1 MSSPAPTNRVRDV
14 IEPVVSGAGLH
25 LEELEVTRVGA
36 RTVVSVVL
44 DLHEDETGGL
54 GLDRIADV
62 SRDISAALDDV
73 IPGESTLE
81 VSSPGVSRPLTERR
95 HFARA
100 RGRLVTVRLRD
111 GEPVTGRLVSVE
123 GEGPA
128 TVLHVVPEPVSVK
141 GRKPVAAPPQD
152 ITLDRVRD
160 AHVEVELARLAH
172 GTDAELFGDDV
183 DDAAGTDTD
192 DVDDLDDAD
201 DFDPDG
207 SGTDAAD
214 PDAGAPATEES

>member
-1 MSSPAPTNRVRDV
+1 MPAPAPTNRVRDV
-14 IEPVVSGAGLH
+14 IEPVVTGAGLH

-54 GLDRIADV
+54 SLDRIADV
-62 SRDISAALDDV
+62 TRDISAALDDV

-81 VSSPGVSRPLTERR
+81 VSSPGVSRPLTQRR

-100 RGRLVTVRLRD
+100 RGRLVTVHLRD

-152 ITLDRVRD
+152 ITLDRVRS
-160 AHVEVELARLAH
+160 AHVEVELAHLDR
-172 GTDAELFGDDV
+172 GTDAEVFGDDV
-183 DDAAGTDTD
+183 DDDPTTGT
-192 DVDDLDDAD
+192 DLDDFD
-201 DFDPDG
+201 DTDG

-214 PDAGAPATEES
+214 TDAGAPATEES

>member
-1 MSSPAPTNRVRDV
+1 MPAPAPTNRVRDV
-14 IEPVVSGAGLH
+14 IEPVVTGAGLH
-25 LEELEVTRVGA
+25 LEELEVTRAGA

-54 GLDRIADV
+54 SLDRIADV

-172 GTDAELFGDDV
+172 GTDAELFGDDLD
-183 DDAAGTDTD
+183 DDAGADAL
-192 DVDDLDDAD
+192 DDLDGAD